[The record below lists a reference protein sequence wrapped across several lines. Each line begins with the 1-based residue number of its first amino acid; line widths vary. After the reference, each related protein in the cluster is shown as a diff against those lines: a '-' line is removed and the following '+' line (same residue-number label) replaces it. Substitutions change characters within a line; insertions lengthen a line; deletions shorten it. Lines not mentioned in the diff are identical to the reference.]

1 MKTGKIRYWREE
13 KSFGFITPD
22 DGGEHADG
30 LFFHA
35 SGLTGDRHMIETGDR
50 VSYDIAM
57 DRKTLKPKAV
67 NIAFLTSGEELPSS
81 ITKTGGGKYSHGF

>member
-1 MKTGKIRYWREE
+1 
-13 KSFGFITPD
+13 
-22 DGGEHADG
+22 
-30 LFFHA
+30 
-35 SGLTGDRHMIETGDR
+35 MIETGDR

-67 NIAFLTSGEELPSS
+67 NIAVLTSGEELPSS